1 MQDNRLVEVRC
12 PVLTTKGSTVART
25 CGTLCG
31 KVSPVSMC
39 ELKCRKCKIPF
50 EAIINADGD
59 VAYMDF
65 DQPEINTS
73 KSTKKMTAEDRL
85 LELVNG

>member
-1 MQDNRLVEVRC
+1 MQNNRLVEVIC
-12 PVLTTKGSTVART
+12 PVLTTKGSTAARV
-25 CGTLCG
+25 CETLCG

-39 ELKCRKCKIPF
+39 ELKCRKCKVPF
-50 EAIINADGD
+50 QAVINADGD
-59 VAYMDF
+59 VTYMEF
-65 DQPEINTS
+65 DQPEIKTN